1 MDSGRVNLILGRALR
16 LRCPDCGL
24 GPLYT
29 SLFKMN
35 NHCEYCGL
43 VYEREQGYFVGA
55 IYFNI
60 IATESL
66 LLGTLVIY
74 GLITR
79 EITQTI
85 LTALIVLALILPLIF
100 FHHSRSFW
108 LCMDHLLNPREKRIK
123 HLED

>member
-1 MDSGRVNLILGRALR
+1 
-16 LRCPDCGL
+16 
-24 GPLYT
+24 
-29 SLFKMN
+29 MN
-35 NHCEYCGL
+35 THCEYCGL

-60 IATESL
+60 MATESL

-74 GLITR
+74 ALITGK
-79 EITQTI
+79 ITQNI
-85 LTALIVLALILPLIF
+85 LTALIILALTLPLVF

-108 LCMDHLLNPREKRIK
+108 LCLDHLLNPREKRIR